1 MQFTVDT
8 RTATA
13 FELNALAEFVQ
24 KLASVAPEKFAEG
37 WTVQRAPSGAMLAS
51 GSAPL
56 TFVPGGI
63 ELSQGNVP
71 TIGSAVPAVGAKAQD
86 AGPVP
91 EVPAAR
97 GAIPPAPVAAPEFS
111 SPTAAPAAPTEV
123 PAAPA
128 LPAEAEVS
136 GPKLD
141 KAGCPWD
148 ARIHTS
154 NMAVIGDGTWRKK
167 PGVDPAYFE
176 QVKAELM
183 GAIPPAVPQAPA
195 IEPAVPE
202 APGAAVAVPPAPTPD
217 DSLPLTGQ
225 DVLSRCTEIQMAHP
239 EKGAPLFQA
248 IVSAGIVGGPMG
260 LLAVTD
266 VEQLKKALEAVNAVG
281 AA

>member
-24 KLASVAPEKFAEG
+24 KLASVAPERIFAFASLGEG
-37 WTVQRAPSGAMLAS
+37 PQEVE
-51 GSAPL
+51 PL
-56 TFVPGGI
+56 
-63 ELSQGNVP
+63 SGNVP
-71 TIGSAVPAVGAKAQD
+71 TIGQVQHQALIDSAMHAVGATAPD
-86 AGPVP
+86 AGRVP

-97 GAIPPAPVAAPEFS
+97 GAIPPAPVAAPESS

-141 KAGCPWD
+141 KVGCPWD

-167 PGVDPAYFE
+167 PGVDPVYFE

-183 GAIPPAVPQAPA
+183 GAIPPTVPQAPA

-202 APGAAVAVPPAPTPD
+202 APGAPVAVPPAPTGEVP
-217 DSLPLTGQ
+217 SLTGQ

-266 VEQLKKALEAVNAVG
+266 VEQLQKALEAVNAVG

>member
-8 RTATA
+8 CTATS

-24 KLASVAPEKFAEG
+24 KLASVAPASI
-37 WTVQRAPSGAMLAS
+37 TAPPQAI
-51 GSAPL
+51 
-56 TFVPGGI
+56 GI
-63 ELSQGNVP
+63 SQDLEALIDMGN
-71 TIGSAVPAVGAKAQD
+71 APAVGATAPD

-91 EVPAAR
+91 EVPAAP
-97 GAIPPAPVAAPEFS
+97 GAIPQAPVAAPESS

-167 PGVDPAYFE
+167 PGVDPVYFE

-183 GAIPPAVPQAPA
+183 GSAAPQTNAPA
-195 IEPAVPE
+195 ISTAAPTIPE
-202 APGAAVAVPPAPTPD
+202 APATVPPAPAPEV
-217 DSLPLTGQ
+217 LALTGQ

-248 IVSAGIVGGPMG
+248 IVSAGVVGGPMG

-266 VEQLKKALEAVNAVG
+266 VEQLQKALEAVNAVG

>member
-8 RTATA
+8 STATA

-24 KLASVAPEKFAEG
+24 KLASVAPRQAGQVFIAE
-37 WTVQRAPSGAMLAS
+37 TELKPVNTDSALAQAS
-51 GSAPL
+51 TEQHLQEITA
-56 TFVPGGI
+56 
-63 ELSQGNVP
+63 GN
-71 TIGSAVPAVGAKAQD
+71 APAVGATAQD

-91 EVPAAR
+91 EVPAAL
-97 GAIPPAPVAAPEFS
+97 GAIPPAPVAAPESS

-154 NMAVIGDGTWRKK
+154 NMAVISDGTWRKK
-167 PGVDPAYFE
+167 PGVDPVYFE

-183 GAIPPAVPQAPA
+183 GNAPAESTTPPAVAAAPATEQVARVPDVPVAPA
-195 IEPAVPE
+195 IVPA
-202 APGAAVAVPPAPTPD
+202 APTPEV
-217 DSLPLTGQ
+217 PALTGQ

-266 VEQLKKALEAVNAVG
+266 VEQLQKALEAVNAVG